1 MYTKLITLCTL
12 GLSTLAASTHLAD
25 IRAEAARIEREGQ
38 SMQQLLK
45 AKQPDAAA
53 LQEKLTAAGAGIEK
67 LRELVMTIETQS
79 NGSLNTPDWALVKEK
94 VQLLAIF
101 HQAKTELMA
110 NGDLRKQRT
119 LLRAHAD
126 GMAKRAQM
134 LQKTASRLALP

>member
-1 MYTKLITLCTL
+1 
-12 GLSTLAASTHLAD
+12 
-25 IRAEAARIEREGQ
+25 
-38 SMQQLLK
+38 
-45 AKQPDAAA
+45 
-53 LQEKLTAAGAGIEK
+53 
-67 LRELVMTIETQS
+67 MTIETQS